1 MQSTNGSATR
11 NWRMQLDA
19 LRRSLR
25 VRLLLGTL
33 LWIGIALI
41 ATGFALTS
49 FFKEHA
55 SNQFQ
60 AMLQIHL
67 NQLSA
72 SFEVNEH
79 NQPFLSTALSDPRFT
94 QPLSGLYWQVSNQE
108 YAAVLRSRSL
118 WDDALTF
125 PRNLALDGD
134 PHAITTT
141 QRNGASLRVL
151 ERRVLLPEHP
161 DQAWYLLVA
170 ANTAELE
177 HAISDWVRMLSIFL
191 AVLFLS
197 LCSAAIVQVLVGL
210 APLRSLQSAL
220 HRLRGGSLE
229 RLEGNYPQE
238 VQPLID
244 DFNSV
249 LDHSVQVVTRARA
262 QTGDL
267 AHAIKTP
274 LTILAN
280 AAARDIDQAGP
291 TGDLAR
297 LVTEQVN
304 NLQHHVEWR
313 LKRARTAASISL
325 SQIRTPIAPVLDQL
339 LRVMKRLHADQ
350 ELIFQVRIEPQ
361 DLIFKG
367 ETQDLQE
374 ILGNILDNA
383 CKWATLYI
391 SIDVSA
397 RNQSLCIV
405 IDDDGPGLRVEQREE
420 VMKRGVRAD
429 ELVPGS
435 GLGLAIAKD
444 LTDLYGGALILGESP
459 LGGLRVE
466 LRF

>member
-1 MQSTNGSATR
+1 MR
-11 NWRMQLDA
+11 LQLET

-25 VRLLLGTL
+25 ARLLLGTL
-33 LWIGIALI
+33 IWICIALI

-49 FFKEHA
+49 LFKKHA
-55 SNQFQ
+55 TNQFQ
-60 AMLQIHL
+60 ATLQVHL

-72 SFEVNEH
+72 NFEVNAQD
-79 NQPFLSTALSDPRFT
+79 QPFLTSPLSDPRFT
-94 QPLSGLYWQVSNQE
+94 QPLSGLYWQVSNQK
-108 YAAVLRSRSL
+108 YSAVLRSRSL
-118 WDDALTF
+118 WDDALTL
-125 PRNLALDGD
+125 PHNLAIDGT
-134 PHAITTT
+134 PHTMTTT
-141 QRNGASLRVL
+141 QFNGTSLRVL
-151 ERRVLLPEHP
+151 ERLVRLPDHP
-161 DQAWYLLVA
+161 NQDWYLVVA
-170 ANTAELE
+170 ANTEDLE
-177 HAISDWVRMLSIFL
+177 HAISEWVRMLSVFL
-191 AVLFLS
+191 AVLFVS
-197 LCSAAIVQVLVGL
+197 LCSAAIMQVMVGL

-220 HRLRGGSLE
+220 HRLRDGSLE
-229 RLEGNYPQE
+229 RLEGKYPQE

-244 DFNSV
+244 DFNNV

-280 AAARDIDQAGP
+280 AAGRALDQPGP

-297 LVTEQVN
+297 LVCEQVN

-325 SQIRTPIAPVLDQL
+325 SQIRTPVAPVLDQL
-339 LRVMKRLHADQ
+339 LRVMKRLHAEQDINVQ
-350 ELIFQVRIEPQ
+350 SRIEPR
-361 DLIFKG
+361 DIIFKG
-367 ETQDLQE
+367 EMQDLQE

-383 CKWATLYI
+383 YKWAKSSV
-391 SIDVSA
+391 SIDVSTY
-397 RNQSLCIV
+397 NQALCIV
-405 IDDDGPGLRVEQREE
+405 IDDDGPGLKVEQREE

-429 ELVPGS
+429 EQVPGS

-444 LTDLYGGALILGESP
+444 LTDLYGGALILDESP